1 MALDNRGQLSHAF
14 CSYFKSL
21 SLRGHPRTTTKLI
34 TKHAKLRTTADM
46 QNLGS
51 RSRGQ
56 TADKA
61 FIQKTHFRMVRPRS
75 ATLWKEIY
83 HVFSYWKKRRISMPK
98 NGRDILLK
106 INKNSFYVGLLA
118 VSLLIFEF
126 TKEFYP
132 KNTGVFDLQI
142 LCGDVSQICSM
153 GTEM

>member
-1 MALDNRGQLSHAF
+1 
-14 CSYFKSL
+14 
-21 SLRGHPRTTTKLI
+21 
-34 TKHAKLRTTADM
+34 
-46 QNLGS
+46 
-51 RSRGQ
+51 
-56 TADKA
+56 
-61 FIQKTHFRMVRPRS
+61 
-75 ATLWKEIY
+75 
-83 HVFSYWKKRRISMPK
+83 MPK